1 MIRFPTT
8 PEAFISD
15 QEQLLGRKLAENE
28 REVIAAWV
36 KVFNLFY
43 EGGLKQDHA
52 VLNRCPDKPDA
63 FFCTDQRKRR
73 GGKYVRSRMADTG
86 GLPVPCGGIRAGMA
100 C

>member
-43 EGGLKQDHA
+43 EGGFKA
-52 VLNRCPDKPDA
+52 RPRCFK
-63 FFCTDQRKRR
+63 
-73 GGKYVRSRMADTG
+73 
-86 GLPVPCGGIRAGMA
+86 
-100 C
+100 

>member
-1 MIRFPTT
+1 MPLTPSGVVIGSYILLLWSAGIWGPLSYLSLIHIST

-52 VLNRCPDKPDA
+52 VLNRRC
-63 FFCTDQRKRR
+63 
-73 GGKYVRSRMADTG
+73 V
-86 GLPVPCGGIRAGMA
+86 
-100 C
+100 

>member
-28 REVIAAWV
+28 REVIAALV

-43 EGGLKQDHA
+43 EGGLCPAIKMIRSYTNLPKRA
-52 VLNRCPDKPDA
+52 V
-63 FFCTDQRKRR
+63 F
-73 GGKYVRSRMADTG
+73 G
-86 GLPVPCGGIRAGMA
+86 
-100 C
+100 